1 MEIVKLDEDNI
12 EDYVNYVTEDVAENI
27 GRMFYR
33 GILAINDGTPVAG
46 MVWEVRNLMLDSDN
60 ESSIIWLRIDSDDA
74 ADALFEEYSSMIRD
88 DDVVQSNFSLPAR
101 TAAAET
107 KALERAGFTV
117 KFMEGD
123 LIKARLS
130 EIAELPLL
138 KKIRPA
144 DSIRPLKTITQRG
157 FVAGIK
163 RFVAK
168 GLYGICQDL
177 PYLSRTYFEND
188 ISCYSEDDGEINGL
202 LLFHLN
208 PSGGL
213 VVVIMGAI
221 GSNYGKILP
230 QLIKQSVTNAA
241 EFYSPDTEIWIDRHN
256 YASLALS
263 EKLFP
268 RGFGI
273 PVYIGSRRESGT

>member
-1 MEIVKLDEDNI
+1 MYIIKLDEDNI
-12 EDYVNYVTEDVAENI
+12 DDYVDYVTEDVAENI

-33 GILAINDGTPVAG
+33 GILAAEDNTLLAG
-46 MVWEVRNLMLDSDN
+46 MVWEERNLMLDAEN
-60 ESSIIWLRIDSDDA
+60 ESFITWLRIDRDDA
-74 ADALFEEYSSMIRD
+74 GEALFEEYRSVISADEIVKSS
-88 DDVVQSNFSLPAR
+88 FSLPAK
-101 TAAAET
+101 TASKEI
-107 KALERAGFTV
+107 KALENAGFTV

-130 EIAELPLL
+130 EIAELPFVR
-138 KKIRPA
+138 KIRIA

-157 FVAGIK
+157 FNAGIK
-163 RFVAK
+163 RFMSK

-177 PYLSRTYFEND
+177 PYLSRNYFEND
-188 ISCYSEDDGEINGL
+188 VSCYSEDDGELNGL
-202 LLFHLN
+202 LLFHGN

-213 VVVIMGAI
+213 VVVIMAAI
-221 GSNYGKILP
+221 GSDYGRILP
-230 QLIKQSVTNAA
+230 QLIKQFVTSAL
-241 EFYSPDTEIWIDRHN
+241 EIYDPDSEIWIDRHN

-273 PVYIGSRRESGT
+273 PVYIGSRRES